1 MSENP
6 PAIEM
11 RGVDVGAMRDQT
23 LTIVENVTW
32 SVAPGEF
39 WVLAGPQRSG
49 KSDLLMLAAGLMGP
63 VKGRY
68 EFFGN
73 RMPLFD
79 EAQLGER
86 LRLGFVFEN
95 GGLFRHLTIAENLAL
110 PLRYHGR
117 MTDGATEEAVGKL
130 LELTGLTPLAGQAPA
145 HVGRSWLK
153 RAGLARALALQP
165 GVLLLDN
172 PLGGLDAR
180 HARWWLGFLDELRR
194 GHEWAGGK
202 PMTLVVTADDLRPWR
217 GGARRFA
224 LLKEKKF
231 IPLGAWSEV
240 ENARDPAV
248 EELLAAPLE
257 LAS

>member
-73 RMPLFD
+73 RMPL
-79 EAQLGER
+79 
-86 LRLGFVFEN
+86 
-95 GGLFRHLTIAENLAL
+95 
-110 PLRYHGR
+110 
-117 MTDGATEEAVGKL
+117 
-130 LELTGLTPLAGQAPA
+130 
-145 HVGRSWLK
+145 
-153 RAGLARALALQP
+153 
-165 GVLLLDN
+165 
-172 PLGGLDAR
+172 
-180 HARWWLGFLDELRR
+180 
-194 GHEWAGGK
+194 
-202 PMTLVVTADDLRPWR
+202 
-217 GGARRFA
+217 
-224 LLKEKKF
+224 
-231 IPLGAWSEV
+231 
-240 ENARDPAV
+240 
-248 EELLAAPLE
+248 
-257 LAS
+257 